1 MIKRIL
7 LTAILACAL
16 APAAWAQDR
25 VGLSEAVAEAVR
37 QNPEVAAALREID
50 AAKAREVQ
58 AAAWPNP
65 NVQLQAEEVP
75 LTSAGGG
82 VYMIGVSQP
91 LLLAGQRQARVE
103 AARLDREFAESQLAI
118 LQRDLAAQVRDA
130 YAQVLYEEAEVRQE
144 RLNFET
150 AKALREATQARYKA
164 GEVPRIEVLRAEVE
178 ESRARRALEMEQARE
193 RQAQGRLNVLLGR
206 EAQAPLSAEEL
217 PMPRPGAL
225 PPVGDMIEE
234 SLKSR
239 AELRQ
244 AEVMIMREMMQR
256 RLAQSSLWTGTA
268 ASLSAGTAG
277 GAPAISGS
285 FSFPLPIYR
294 QQGEIAEA
302 EANRLRAEARRAAL
316 RNQITLEVEQA
327 YREAEIAAQQ
337 VEVFRESY
345 LPQAERL
352 AENARK
358 RFQVGEGGGLEVLEA
373 NRARGEARAE
383 YHMALL
389 AYRQAHA
396 RLQRAVGAS
405 SKRLSTQGENP

>member
-1 MIKRIL
+1 MVKRIL
-7 LTAILACAL
+7 LAVVLASAL
-16 APAAWAQDR
+16 SPAAWAQVR
-25 VGLSEAVAEAVR
+25 VDLAEAVAEALR
-37 QNPEVAAALREID
+37 QNPEVAAAQHEIE
-50 AAKAREVQ
+50 AARAREVQ

-75 LTSAGGG
+75 LTSAGG
-82 VYMIGVSQP
+82 VYMVGVSQP
-91 LLLAGQRQARVE
+91 LLLGGQRQARVE
-103 AARLDREFAESQLAI
+103 AARLDRELAEIQLAI
-118 LQRDLAAQVRDA
+118 LQRDLAAQVREA
-130 YAQVLYEEAEVRQE
+130 YAEVLYEAAEVRQA

-178 ESRARRALEMEQARE
+178 ESRARRVLQTEQARE
-193 RQAQGRLNVLLGR
+193 QQAQGQLNVLLGR
-206 EAQAPLSAEEL
+206 EAQAPIAAGEL
-217 PMPRPGAL
+217 PAPRPGVL
-225 PPVGDMIEE
+225 PPLSTLIDE

-239 AELRQ
+239 AELRR
-244 AEVMIMREMMQR
+244 ADAAIMREMMQR
-256 RLAQSSLWTGTA
+256 RLARASVWTGTA
-268 ASLSAGTAG
+268 ASLAAGTADG
-277 GAPAISGS
+277 SPAVSGS

-337 VEVFRESY
+337 AEVFRESY

-358 RFQVGEGGGLEVLEA
+358 RFQVGEGSSLEVLEG
-373 NRARGEARAE
+373 NRALGEARAE
-383 YHMALL
+383 YHKALL

-396 RLQRAVGAS
+396 RLQRAVGVALETAAS
-405 SKRLSTQGENP
+405 QGEES